1 MSDLELRV
9 ENLNV
14 GFGRRTVLRD
24 ISFTVPEKPRSS
36 KPSQTSLLL
45 PDA

>member
-24 ISFTVPEKPRSS
+24 ISFTVH
-36 KPSQTSLLL
+36 
-45 PDA
+45 